1 MSFREKI
8 ILFHMSQF
16 QLLIRQLRIL
26 IYLKKK
32 SFLSLNNQK
41 QRFKMYTA
49 FREIH
54 LVLSYDFLLLI
65 FIHILLQI
73 FQDTEFYGFLIFYLC
88 TVIDFFA
95 PCLSIL
101 HTYVVAILAKLIKTF
116 NETSLDIICIKYIH
130 PVPPPPSLS
139 LSSF

>member
-1 MSFREKI
+1 
-8 ILFHMSQF
+8 
-16 QLLIRQLRIL
+16 
-26 IYLKKK
+26 
-32 SFLSLNNQK
+32 
-41 QRFKMYTA
+41 MYTA

-73 FQDTEFYGFLIFYLC
+73 FQDTEFNDFLIFYLC

-116 NETSLDIICIKYIH
+116 NETSLDKICIKYIH
-130 PVPPPPSLS
+130 PVPPPLS
-139 LSSF
+139 LSFFFLIQYLYVFITEKFCSICVNIENIRIDSAYAECPTILL